1 MIKKSVSVTEETAE
15 LLDAQPK
22 KSKFMRN
29 AIEKALTKNKE
40 KTKITITIDFAN
52 TGYYTNSTLTVKTQ
66 AIGNLKEKITPLL
79 EAVQQLQDIITYLD
93 P

>member
-1 MIKKSVSVTEETAE
+1 MIKKSVSLTEETAQ
-15 LLDAQPK
+15 LLDAQTK
-22 KSKFMRN
+22 KGKFMRN

-40 KTKITITIDFAN
+40 KMRITITIDFAN
-52 TGYYTNSTLTVKTQ
+52 TGYYTNDTLTVKTY
-66 AIGNLKEKITPLL
+66 AIGNLKEKVTPLL